1 MAAID
6 LADHRIGIKI
16 VYFGP
21 TLGGKT
27 TNVRL
32 LHQLLPRETTG
43 NLRSIDND
51 GRTLFYDYLPV
62 DLPPVGGY
70 DIHFQVYTV
79 AGERQREGVRA
90 TVLSGA
96 DGVVFVA
103 DSAPDRLAE
112 NRASLDELGRLLEKH
127 GKIMGNLPVV
137 LQYNKRDL
145 VDALSVGTMDQEL
158 NGAGFPRVVSTAIS
172 GEGVE
177 ETFREVARR
186 AVRAL

>member
-6 LADHRIGIKI
+6 LADHKLGVKI

-32 LHQLLPRETTG
+32 LHQLLPRSSTG
-43 NLRSIDND
+43 KMRSIDND
-51 GRTLFYDYLPV
+51 GRTLFYDYLPI

-90 TVLSGA
+90 NVLSGA

-112 NRASLDELGRLLEKH
+112 NRSSLEELGHLLERH
-127 GKIMGNLPVV
+127 GKIIGNLPVV

-145 VDALSVGTMDQEL
+145 LDALSVATLDQEL
-158 NGAGFPRVVSTAIS
+158 NGAGFPRVESTAIS

-177 ETFREVARR
+177 ATFREIARR
-186 AVRAL
+186 AVRSL